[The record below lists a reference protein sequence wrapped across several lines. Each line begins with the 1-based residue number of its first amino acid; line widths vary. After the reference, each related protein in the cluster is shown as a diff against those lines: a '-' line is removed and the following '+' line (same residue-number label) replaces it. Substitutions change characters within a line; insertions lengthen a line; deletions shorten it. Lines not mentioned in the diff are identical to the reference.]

1 MSNIKVLVCGSYQ
14 GAFQVK
20 LCQRL
25 KKEKQDVFVLSNDSV
40 KERKTSAVFQD
51 YRFPYDSESVMNVI
65 SSISPDVVIFC
76 GAFDVTYDW
85 KKGVSKSV
93 EYVAG
98 IMNVMTCAKAANVKK
113 FIYLSSLDVFAGN
126 TEKNIGEE
134 EIPIPATQ
142 REKSILQGEK
152 ICLSASAENEDT
164 IIAVVRMPQVYGIC
178 EKRVESSICN
188 EMADAIS
195 EGRKVE
201 LNQSEVYHLMYLDD
215 AVDAVYKILMLK
227 QEEMQKVYHIVPQ
240 SAVNQ
245 ELISDFFESM
255 IDGKKSISIK
265 EKEQKVR
272 FASATQK
279 ELGFSEKYTL
289 GDGLA
294 LFFKQYAEL
303 PKKKEIKESKKKQVK
318 EQTKLFG
325 PILETILAFGFT
337 QLFVSITS
345 NAAFHNVI
353 DVYLIYVLVIAVVL
367 GAVPSVLAVV
377 LSILGKYYMLFA
389 TNLTLSVFTDYTNYL
404 WILQIFS
411 LAVLTGY
418 LKDWYVRNV
427 GEMKRENDY
436 LKKEIESIKSIN
448 DSNVEVKDVFEK
460 RLVNYK
466 DSYAKVYDIISQL
479 DDLEAKS
486 ILFKAAR
493 VVADVMES
501 KDVAV
506 YTYDAKSGFCRLMAS
521 TSEFAR
527 KKGKSFRL
535 SDYAEVLEKLND
547 KQIYMNRKFEENM
560 PMFAAGT
567 YNGDTLEVV
576 IMVWSMDLVN
586 VSLHQSN
593 MLTMLTKLMERSTT
607 RALRYMESVKNSTYI
622 ADTKVM
628 EAKAFEDML
637 DIYCAGE
644 SEGVLE
650 YTLLKVDSYEEEKE
664 KLYEDLSHMTRGT
677 DYLGIDSEGQVYIL
691 LTNSNEEDS
700 SWVIKR
706 CSEHNIKTQIVKK
719 NKGKTAEEVF
729 SDSRF

>member
-1 MSNIKVLVCGSYQ
+1 MIDIKVLVCGSYQ

-25 KKEKQDVFVLSNDSV
+25 KKERQEVFVLSNDSV

-76 GAFDVTYDW
+76 GALDATYDW
-85 KKGVSKSV
+85 NKGVSKTV

-98 IMNVMTCAKAANVKK
+98 IMNVMTCATVANVKK
-113 FIYLSSLDVFAGN
+113 FIYLSSLDVFEGN
-126 TEKNIGEE
+126 TERSIGEE
-134 EIPIPATQ
+134 EIPIPTTQ
-142 REKSILQGEK
+142 RQKSILQGEK
-152 ICLSASAENEDT
+152 ICLSASDKNEDT
-164 IIAVVRMPQVYGIC
+164 KIAVVRMPQVYGIC
-178 EKRVESSICN
+178 EKRAENSICN
-188 EMADAIS
+188 EMADAICN
-195 EGRKVE
+195 GRKVE
-201 LNQSEVYHLMYLDD
+201 LNQSEVHHLMYLDD
-215 AVDAVYKILMLK
+215 AVDAVYKILMHE
-227 QEEMQKVYHIVPQ
+227 QEEVQRVYHIVPQ

-245 ELISDFFESM
+245 EVISDAFESM
-255 IDGKKSISIK
+255 MDKKDSIAIK

-272 FASATQK
+272 FTSATQK
-279 ELGFSEKYTL
+279 ELDFSEKYTL
-289 GDGLA
+289 GEGLTF
-294 LFFKQYAEL
+294 FFKQYSEL
-303 PKKKEIKESKKKQVK
+303 PKKTVEKESKKKQVK
-318 EQTKLFG
+318 EQAKPFG
-325 PILETILAFGFT
+325 PILETILAFVLV
-337 QLFVSITS
+337 QLFISITG
-345 NAAFHNVI
+345 NAAFHDVI
-353 DVYLIYVLVIAVVL
+353 DVYLVYVLVIAVVL

-389 TNLTLSVFTDYTNYL
+389 TNHTLAVFTDYTNYL

-418 LKDWYVRNV
+418 LKDWYARSV

-436 LKKEIESIKSIN
+436 LKKEIDSLKSIN
-448 DSNVEVKDVFEK
+448 DSNVEVKDVFER

-466 DSYAKVYDIISQL
+466 DSYAKVYDIISKL
-479 DDLEAKS
+479 DDLESKS

-506 YTYDAKSGFCRLMAS
+506 YTYEAKSGFCRLMAS
-521 TSEFAR
+521 TSELAR
-527 KKGKSFRL
+527 KNGKSFRL

-547 KQIYMNRKFEENM
+547 KQIYMNRRLEEDM

-567 YNGDTLEVV
+567 YNGDTLEIV

-593 MLTMLTKLMERSTT
+593 LLTMLTKLMERSTT

-622 ADTKVM
+622 ADTMVM
-628 EAKAFEDML
+628 EAKAFGDML

-644 SEGVLE
+644 AEGVLE
-650 YTLLKVDSYEEEKE
+650 YTLLKVSSYEGTTE

-677 DYLGIDSEGQVYIL
+677 DYLGIDTEGETYIL
-691 LTNSNEEDS
+691 LTNSNEADS
-700 SWVIKR
+700 EWVMRR
-706 CSEHNIKTQIVKK
+706 CSEHNIMTQIVKK

-729 SDSRF
+729 SDCRF

>member
-25 KKEKQDVFVLSNDSV
+25 KKEKQEVFVLSNDSV

-76 GAFDVTYDW
+76 GALDATYDW

-98 IMNVMTCAKAANVKK
+98 TMNTMTCAAEANVKK

-126 TEKNIGEE
+126 TEKEIGEE
-134 EIPIPATQ
+134 EIPIPTTQ
-142 REKSILQGEK
+142 RGKSILQGEK
-152 ICLSASAENEDT
+152 ICLAASDKNEDT
-164 IIAVVRMPQVYGIC
+164 KIAVVRMPQVYGVC
-178 EKRVESSICN
+178 DKKAESSICN
-188 EMADAIS
+188 ELANAIS
-195 EGRKVE
+195 GGSKWE
-201 LNQSEVYHLMYLDD
+201 LNRSETYHLMYLDD
-215 AVDAVYKILMLK
+215 AVDAVYKILM
-227 QEEMQKVYHIVPQ
+227 QEQEDVTKVYPVVHQ
-240 SAVNQ
+240 AAVKQ
-245 ELISDFFESM
+245 DFILEAFENLM
-255 IDGKKSISIK
+255 DGNGEIPLKKK
-265 EKEQKVR
+265 VENVR
-272 FASATQK
+272 FSSASQQ
-279 ELGFSEKYTL
+279 ELGFTEKYSL
-289 GDGLA
+289 VEGLA
-294 LFFKQYAEL
+294 LFFKQYIEL
-303 PKKKEIKESKKKQVK
+303 PQKAEVKESKKQQVK
-318 EQTKLFG
+318 EQTKLFR
-325 PILETILAFGFT
+325 PILETILAFVLV
-337 QLFVSITS
+337 QLFITFTGS
-345 NAAFHNVI
+345 AAFHNVI

-418 LKDWYVRNV
+418 LKDWYARNV

-479 DDLEAKS
+479 DDLESKS

-506 YTYDAKSGFCRLMAS
+506 YTYEAKSGFCRLMAS

-637 DIYCAGE
+637 DIYCSGE

-700 SWVIKR
+700 SWVMKR